1 MMNQDAVV
9 SQLRSLIDDAETH
22 RESDGSID
30 DVFEKDIEAL
40 RFAVEA
46 VSLLSTLRFKVECLN
61 MVCNKHIHCSDCP
74 IRSDDGASYLCNSKS
89 FYAMTMEQLDYL
101 IAKIDEAEA
110 VNEVEI

>member
-40 RFAVEA
+40 KFAVEA
-46 VSLLSTLRFKVECLN
+46 VSLLSTQRFKIECLN
-61 MVCNKHIHCSDCP
+61 MVCKKHRNCTDCP

-89 FYAMTMEQLDYL
+89 FSAMTIEQLDYML
-101 IAKIDEAEA
+101 SVVEAKG
-110 VNEVEI
+110 

>member
-1 MMNQDAVV
+1 MTQEQIIA
-9 SQLRSLIDDAETH
+9 QLKSLKSDAESH

-46 VSLLSTLRFKVECLN
+46 VSLLSTLQFKVECLN
-61 MVCNKHIHCSDCP
+61 MVCDKHRSCYDCP

-89 FYAMTMEQLDYL
+89 FYGMTMEELDYML
-101 IAKIDEAEA
+101 SVVEAKG
-110 VNEVEI
+110 

>member
-46 VSLLSTLRFKVECLN
+46 VSLLSTLQFKVECLN
-61 MVCNKHIHCSDCP
+61 MVCDKHINCSDCP

-89 FYAMTMEQLDYL
+89 FYAMTMEQLDYML
-101 IAKIDEAEA
+101 SVVEAKG
-110 VNEVEI
+110 

>member
-1 MMNQDAVV
+1 MTQEQIIA
-9 SQLRSLIDDAETH
+9 QLKSLIDDAETH

-46 VSLLSTLRFKVECLN
+46 VSLLSTLQFKVECLN
-61 MVCNKHIHCSDCP
+61 MVCDKHRSCYDCP

-89 FYAMTMEQLDYL
+89 FYGMTMEELDYML
-101 IAKIDEAEA
+101 SVVEAKG
-110 VNEVEI
+110 

>member
-1 MMNQDAVV
+1 MTQEQIIA
-9 SQLRSLIDDAETH
+9 QLKSLIDDAETH

-46 VSLLSTLRFKVECLN
+46 VSLLSTLQFKVECLN
-61 MVCNKHIHCSDCP
+61 MVCDKHRSCYDCP

-89 FYAMTMEQLDYL
+89 FYAMTMEELDYML
-101 IAKIDEAEA
+101 SVVEAKG
-110 VNEVEI
+110 

>member
-1 MMNQDAVV
+1 MMNQEAVV

-46 VSLLSTLRFKVECLN
+46 VSLLSTLRFKVQCLN
-61 MVCNKHIHCSDCP
+61 MVCNKHRSCYDCP
-74 IRSDDGASYLCNSKS
+74 IRSDDGASYLCDSKS
-89 FYAMTMEQLDYL
+89 FSAMTMEQLDYML
-101 IAKIDEAEA
+101 SVVEAKG
-110 VNEVEI
+110 